1 MKPGPLRQPAAD
13 TSPKGEAVT
22 GVTGVLSERKKSLP
36 FRGGGPLQSN
46 GGEVKIKKTKGRINM
61 NVKVK
66 SEVNARGLVVWPIVD
81 EDTEACGAAVEFGE
95 RLKNISDQLQSNTQS
110 AASDGVVVET
120 YTGTG
125 TGNLA
130 LGVSDL
136 LPSEETLLFGRTVAS
151 GNVVI
156 TTGKE
161 KTPCV
166 RTAFIT
172 DRSDGKVNLYKYF
185 KVKYAPYERST
196 QQVNE
201 SGQAT
206 FTTLTVNGTYFQSQ
220 SSSVEG
226 LKAEVR
232 GVDPTTEA
240 GAAFIANWM
249 ANPDFI
255 GGNAMMNTSTISV
268 DGTTVLSGATGTVGD
283 ATIIT
288 GSASGGTTPYTYS
301 YYYKKRGSNA
311 WMARGEG
318 VTTAMS
324 AITPGTVGIYD
335 FKCIVKD
342 ANDVAIEKTWEINYE
357 AAPPEPDNG

>member
-1 MKPGPLRQPAAD
+1 
-13 TSPKGEAVT
+13 
-22 GVTGVLSERKKSLP
+22 
-36 FRGGGPLQSN
+36 
-46 GGEVKIKKTKGRINM
+46 M

-66 SEVNARGLVVWPIVD
+66 SEVNARGLVMWPIIN
-81 EDTEACGAAVEFGE
+81 EDTEQCGAVVVFGE
-95 RLKNISDQLQSNTQS
+95 RLKNIGDQLQSNTQS

-130 LGVSDL
+130 LGMSDL
-136 LPSEETLLFGRTVAS
+136 LPSEETLIYGRTVS
-151 GNVVI
+151 GESVVV

-185 KVKYAPYERST
+185 KVKYAPYERAT

-206 FTTLTVNGTYFQSQ
+206 FTSITVNGTYFQSQ
-220 SSSVEG
+220 SSVLEG
-226 LKAEVR
+226 LKAEAR
-232 GVDPTTEA
+232 GVDPATEA
-240 GAAFIANWM
+240 GAAFIANWVT
-249 ANPDFI
+249 NPDFI

-288 GSASGGTTPYTYS
+288 GAASGGTAPYSYS
-301 YYYKKRGSNA
+301 YYYKKRGSNV
-311 WMARGEG
+311 WQPRGEG
-318 VTTAMS
+318 VTAAMN
-324 AITPGTVGIYD
+324 AVMPGTVGIYD
-335 FKCIVKD
+335 FKCIAKD

-357 AAPPEPDNG
+357 AAPPEPDNP